1 MRETIKLAQEQG
13 IAGIVIIRE
22 PYYYPRFGF
31 ERASKYKITDAR
43 GKSFDEIMVLPLN
56 DDFSLIRGKIIE

>member
-1 MRETIKLAQEQG
+1 MRETIKLAQKQG
-13 IAGIVIIRE
+13 IAGIVIIGE
-22 PYYYPRFGF
+22 PYYYPHFGF

-56 DDFSLIRGKIIE
+56 G